1 MARLSR
7 SPLLARRAERGTTV
21 LVTVL
26 VTTLLTGIGVLA
38 VRNIG
43 KVDTAMGYARQGQQ
57 TVAVAELG
65 ATAALAQI
73 GVLGADYYANL
84 MDAGGECRANAG
96 FASDRATCY
105 RMRASEIEGITTSN
119 SGVTLFEP
127 ASGSETGSFGPASNR
142 MGYVSIEMTEKYKTN
157 FPVPG
162 AKAGDASYVSVTLT
176 ATGNVR
182 PIVASA
188 GTDECVGT
196 ALATSKKVMRAHTII
211 GPLMTSQ

>member
-7 SPLLARRAERGTTV
+7 RRFSSRRGERGTTV

-26 VTTLLTGIGVLA
+26 VTTLITGIGMLA
-38 VRNIG
+38 VRSIG

-96 FASDRATCY
+96 FSTGKATCY
-105 RMRASEIEGITTSN
+105 RMRASEIEGTTTSSN
-119 SGVTLFEP
+119 GETLFEP
-127 ASGSETGSFGPASNR
+127 AGANETGSFGPSSNS

-162 AKAGDASYVSVTLT
+162 AKVGDASYVTVTMT
-176 ATGNVR
+176 STGNVR
-182 PIVASA
+182 PIVASS

-211 GPLMTSQ
+211 GPLLTSQ